1 MTSPIEAEEDFS
13 LDGWDGPIVGAGLS
27 DLANRTQE
35 NVTAQKQAEIAAAN
49 PVASVFDAI
58 WQGLDT
64 STTLPV
70 AVAKSVA
77 TGLLPGSELSGESM
91 EDLLSSIEDELTA
104 AVTRS
109 DGILVRANT
118 GSFDVSSGDNA
129 MPDDIFDSGVATSDI
144 DVDAEEGTFTVS
156 IPGQYLAIARVEIT
170 NDLPDQLRLR
180 VYVNGS
186 PEFYMG
192 GSIMRGVDSS
202 AAALLPSSGYGAT
215 FIELEADDVV
225 RLGYNAT
232 GASSGGCITGAASGF
247 ETFFAIS
254 RQGVA

>member
-35 NVTAQKQAEIAAAN
+35 NVTAQKQAEIAAAD
-49 PVASVFDAI
+49 PVALVFDAI
-58 WQGLDT
+58 WQGLNPGMP
-64 STTLPV
+64 LPV
-70 AVAKSVA
+70 ATAKAVADHI
-77 TGLLPGSELSGESM
+77 LPGNELSSDSM
-91 EDLLSSIEDELTA
+91 EDLLASIDDAVSSAI
-104 AVTRS
+104 TRS
-109 DGILVRANT
+109 DAILVRTST
-118 GSFDVSSGDNA
+118 GSFDVASGDNA
-129 MPDDIFDSGVATSDI
+129 MPDDTFDSGVATSDI

-156 IPGQYLAIARVEIT
+156 IPGQYLVIARVEIT

-180 VYVNGS
+180 VYINGS
-186 PEFYMG
+186 PQFYMG

-202 AAALLPSSGYGAT
+202 AAALLPSSGYGAAL
-215 FIELEADDVV
+215 IELEADDVV